1 MSCLLVRGLEA
12 GQCVIT
18 DSFTKPLPIKQSE
31 SWEKHFSSVGTVSA
45 TFA

>member
-18 DSFTKPLPIKQSE
+18 GSFTKPLPIKQGE
-31 SWEKHFSSVGTVSA
+31 RRETHFSSVKEKAG
-45 TFA
+45 